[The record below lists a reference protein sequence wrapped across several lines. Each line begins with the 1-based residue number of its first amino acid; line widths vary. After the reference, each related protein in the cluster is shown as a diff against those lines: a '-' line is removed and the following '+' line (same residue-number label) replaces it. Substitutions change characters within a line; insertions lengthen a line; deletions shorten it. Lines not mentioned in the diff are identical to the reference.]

1 MRALVVDDETVAGR
15 LIANMLT
22 RLGYEVELVTEG
34 SVAVT
39 KVTAEWFDLLV
50 CDWLLPD
57 LDGPDVV
64 KAIRATGNESLPILL
79 ISAVPSTDQ
88 TRAHVIR
95 AGADALL
102 TKPVGSAPL
111 SAAIGKA
118 IEERA
123 KRKSAD
129 SSHSKAW
136 HGVLEGTRAILSE
149 CVGMELAVAQG
160 NQPISGEDG
169 VSAHLQMVNPSQMI
183 AIDVGLYASR
193 DVGRHLCTLLI
204 GESNPEE
211 QMVIDL
217 LGELCNNVLG
227 TAKEALR
234 TDSVDFTMGV
244 PRGNE
249 TITHK
254 ALREALSPVTIV
266 TYVAEKVK
274 IHAVLGLRPVP
285 RLTVP
290 ANSLEER
297 MILAE
302 SLFNRAGAL
311 IAPAGTRVTEAV
323 ATRIA
328 KHLDDTPIV
337 VCCLAA

>member
-1 MRALVVDDETVAGR
+1 
-15 LIANMLT
+15 
-22 RLGYEVELVTEG
+22 
-34 SVAVT
+34 
-39 KVTAEWFDLLV
+39 
-50 CDWLLPD
+50 
-57 LDGPDVV
+57 
-64 KAIRATGNESLPILL
+64 
-79 ISAVPSTDQ
+79 
-88 TRAHVIR
+88 
-95 AGADALL
+95 
-102 TKPVGSAPL
+102 
-111 SAAIGKA
+111 
-118 IEERA
+118 
-123 KRKSAD
+123 
-129 SSHSKAW
+129 
-136 HGVLEGTRAILSE
+136 
-149 CVGMELAVAQG
+149 
-160 NQPISGEDG
+160 
-169 VSAHLQMVNPSQMI
+169 
-183 AIDVGLYASR
+183 
-193 DVGRHLCTLLI
+193 
-204 GESNPEE
+204 
-211 QMVIDL
+211 MVIDL